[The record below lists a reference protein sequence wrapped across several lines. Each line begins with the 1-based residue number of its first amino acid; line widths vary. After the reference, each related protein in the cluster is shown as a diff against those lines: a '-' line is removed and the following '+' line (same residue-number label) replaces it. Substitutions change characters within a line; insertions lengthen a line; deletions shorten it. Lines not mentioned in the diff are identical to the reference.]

1 MDFLCCEGGIPRE
14 TLRGTPDVIAAA
26 VRARFLYKTQDFAA
40 DLKAARDAEFN
51 HLSAKGA
58 LEAVR
63 RIDRHIANLTALMT
77 DSHSAQLNGEK
88 RD

>member
-1 MDFLCCEGGIPRE
+1 MDFLHNEGGIPRE
-14 TLRGTPDVIAAA
+14 TLRSTPDAIAAA
-26 VRARFLYKTQDFAA
+26 VAARFFYTTSDFAV
-40 DLKAARDAEFN
+40 DLKAAREAEFN

-58 LEAVR
+58 LELVR

-77 DSHSAQLNGEK
+77 DSHSALKNGER